1 MTKIKELLDSW
12 LLIQP
17 GSKRH
22 TQQLSPQP
30 VAAWNHACHAL
41 FSQHSRTRGALS
53 KWQPSVWNGLC
64 LSISHSEKAHLKS
77 KPDSAGTN
85 VLLSQNR

>member
-22 TQQLSPQP
+22 TQQLSPQL

-53 KWQPSVWNGLC
+53 KWQPIMCVFGMDSVFPFH
-64 LSISHSEKAHLKS
+64 IQR
-77 KPDSAGTN
+77 KPI
-85 VLLSQNR
+85 